1 MFRVLVRILAFGV
14 AWLPALAGAEPIKLR
29 LSFFTSD
36 RTVAYITAV
45 QPFVEAIQR
54 DGKGLIDLEVFF
66 SGTLG
71 KVQKD
76 LPDMVLNGG
85 AEIAFI
91 VPGQN
96 AQRFSDNAVIE
107 LPGLFCDA
115 REATLV
121 YTRLV
126 AAGQLRGYEEFVVI
140 GAYGTSPETI
150 HSRKPLATLADVG
163 GQRIR
168 ANNPTQSTA
177 LAKLG
182 AVPVV
187 LAFNQTSTAISSGA
201 LDGAAVPVGQ
211 LFDVGIGR
219 LVTNHYMLA
228 TSAAPLTL
236 MMARKRFERLPEPV
250 RALIDKYSGEWA
262 AARYVEA
269 FERIER
275 DAIAQ
280 LNVDARRSIV
290 TPSPG
295 DLKVADRAF
304 ASVRNEWAGGSNRNR
319 ELLELVAA
327 ELAKIRAVPK
337 ER

>member
-1 MFRVLVRILAFGV
+1 MFRVLVRVLAFSAV
-14 AWLPALAGAEPIKLR
+14 WLPALAGAEPIKLR

-36 RTVAYITAV
+36 RSVAYITAI
-45 QPFVEAIQR
+45 QPFVDAIQR
-54 DGKGLIDLEVFF
+54 DGKGLVNLEVFL

-71 KVQKD
+71 KVQRE

-91 VPGQN
+91 VPGQDP
-96 AQRFSDNAVIE
+96 QRFRDNAVIE
-107 LPGLFCDA
+107 LPGLFRDA

-126 AAGQLRGYEEFVVI
+126 AAGKLGGYDEFVII

-150 HSRKPLATLADVG
+150 HSRKPIVTLADVA

-168 ANNPTQSTA
+168 ASNRTQSTA

-182 AVPVV
+182 AVPIV
-187 LAFNQTSTAISSGA
+187 LAFNQTSTAISSGD
-201 LDGAAVPVGQ
+201 LDGATVPVGQ

-236 MMARKRFERLPEPV
+236 MMARKTFERLPETV
-250 RALIDKYSGEWA
+250 RALIGKHSGEWA
-262 AARYVEA
+262 AARYIET

-275 DAIAQ
+275 DAFAQ
-280 LNVDARRSIV
+280 LKADPRRSVV
-290 TPSPG
+290 TPSSG
-295 DLKVADRAF
+295 DLKTAGSAF
-304 ASVRNEWAGGSNRNR
+304 ASIRNEWAGASTRNR
-319 ELLELVAA
+319 ELLEFVEA
-327 ELAKIRAVPK
+327 ELAKIRAVSK
-337 ER
+337 DR